1 MPTYIYAL
9 HCPIA
14 KTVRYIG
21 KSVDPT
27 ERFEQHLYFAKTRRA
42 NHHTAR
48 WIRKVLSAGL
58 TPTLEVFYEVKED
71 EDWREAERFWIAE
84 AESFGWRL
92 TNTTAGG
99 DGVEMTCPVAIAN
112 WKEAVK
118 ARWQDPVLRKRN
130 SEKLAA
136 YYATPEG
143 KANKIRTSSRPE
155 KLEASRQSQIALW
168 KTKEYREKQMALIA
182 SPQVVEK
189 ASELSK
195 KLWASPEF
203 RATREAALIKRRAE
217 RPAKTPEQLAAS
229 AAKRKASLD
238 RGHAKRRERA
248 VAFAASPEGQ
258 ARAEGNREAQ
268 RAMFAAMSAASA
280 ARKEQARLDRIAV
293 KNSPEAIAAREAK
306 KLETQSRK
314 KAERASKERA
324 KKEAAGIK
332 VRRSPYP
339 ADQREEMNKQRK
351 KLQRAAKLQAEKAAA
366 LAAVTPTPYTES
378 S

>member
-21 KSVDPT
+21 KSVNPT
-27 ERFEQHLYFAKTRRA
+27 ERFEQHIYFAKTGRTK
-42 NHHTAR
+42 HHTGR
-48 WIRKVLSAGL
+48 WLRKVLSAGL
-58 TPTLEVFYEVKED
+58 MPTLEVFYEVKED

-84 AESFGWRL
+84 AESFGWKL

-99 DGVEMTCPVAIAN
+99 DGVEMTCPVAIAS
-112 WKEAVK
+112 WKKAVK
-118 ARWQDPVLRKRN
+118 ARWQDPILRKRN

-168 KTKEYREKQMALIA
+168 KTKEYREKQMAPIA
-182 SPQVVEK
+182 SPELVEK

-195 KLWASPEF
+195 KLWADPEF
-203 RATREAALIKRRAE
+203 KAKRAQLAAERKAK

-229 AAKRKASLD
+229 AAKRKASVE
-238 RGHAKRRERA
+238 RGHAKRRELA
-248 VAFAASPEGQ
+248 QAFAASPEGI
-258 ARAEGNREAQ
+258 ARAEANRQAQ

-280 ARKEQARLDRIAV
+280 AKKEQARLDRIAA

-306 KLETQSRK
+306 KLATRNAMYDRRNAVS
-314 KAERASKERA
+314 RA

-339 ADQREEMNKQRK
+339 EDQREEMNKQRK
-351 KLQRAAKLQAEKAAA
+351 KLQRAAKLQAKKAAT
-366 LAAVTPTPYTES
+366 LAAATPTPYTES